1 MSRRPLDKSVYT
13 FKPKLSSNSKLMGQE
28 SEQSDQVRY
37 VEDRLLERGRINQE
51 KKEERRWE

>member
-51 KKEERRWE
+51 KKEERR